1 MNQKPDVAEL
11 DEAMALVQPDNRAP
25 LARSTND
32 GSPPC
37 PDNDEEITTAAGC
50 RAKAAMLRA
59 VAELLS
65 DATYRNRALE
75 IADRWSALAVEYDAM
90 EGRPPDH

>member
-1 MNQKPDVAEL
+1 
-11 DEAMALVQPDNRAP
+11 
-25 LARSTND
+25 
-32 GSPPC
+32 
-37 PDNDEEITTAAGC
+37 
-50 RAKAAMLRA
+50 MLRA